1 MGMTQEQAAAA
12 IHAAK
17 LAQINAMGRSLD
29 KMPSGFLHPQ
39 LDISKIHNSQNQ
51 DLHKS
56 LTMPSVTIE
65 PANNSSQR
73 MSGSSSSGG
82 LEIRRTPENMD
93 MRSDNSP
100 SLMNINNNNSSNNNK
115 NNNFNSYNSKEESSA
130 DERQDMSDDESIAVN

>member
-1 MGMTQEQAAAA
+1 MTQEQAAAA

-17 LAQINAMGRSLD
+17 LAQINAMGRNLD

-56 LTMPSVTIE
+56 LAMPSVTIE

-73 MSGSSSSGG
+73 MSGSSSG

-93 MRSDNSP
+93 SSP

-130 DERQDMSDDESIAVN
+130 DDERQDMSDDESLAVN